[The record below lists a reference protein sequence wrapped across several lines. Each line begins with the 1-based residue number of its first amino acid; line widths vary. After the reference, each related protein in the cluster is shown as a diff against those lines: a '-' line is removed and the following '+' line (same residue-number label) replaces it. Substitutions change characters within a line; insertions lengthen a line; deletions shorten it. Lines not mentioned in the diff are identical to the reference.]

1 MIHYLAW
8 WRRGNIFR
16 AGVPL
21 HAPLAS
27 QEMFTDASTSGWGA
41 HLGVLRAQGSWNQQE
56 AVLHINLLEMK
67 AVLNACKAFS
77 RELSN
82 SVTQVHIDNMSVV
95 AYLKKEGGTHSWPLT
110 KATRKVLEW
119 CDSHRAVLLPVHISG
134 YRNIHADSL
143 SRAGQVQAGEWSM
156 TRTEFDKICQTLGR
170 PRIDLMATA
179 ENTRTAQFISPV
191 PHQEAMGVDAFAVR
205 WPAGQLLYAF
215 PPPVLVPRVL
225 QRFQSLPGIQLI
237 LVASMSPMRAFH
249 PDLLNLA
256 RAAPVPV
263 CREPGTLWQQIPGVD
278 AIQWHQCPHLFQLG
292 AWLL

>member
-1 MIHYLAW
+1 M
-8 WRRGNIFR
+8 
-16 AGVPL
+16 
-21 HAPLAS
+21 
-27 QEMFTDASTSGWGA
+27 
-41 HLGVLRAQGSWNQQE
+41 
-56 AVLHINLLEMK
+56 
-67 AVLNACKAFS
+67 LNACKPFS

-95 AYLKKEGGTHSWPLT
+95 SYLKKEGGTHSWPLT

-119 CDSHRAVLLPVHISG
+119 CDSHRVVLLPVHISG

-191 PHQEAMGVDAFAVR
+191 PHQEAMGVDAFAVK
-205 WPAGQLLYAF
+205 WPTSQLLYAF